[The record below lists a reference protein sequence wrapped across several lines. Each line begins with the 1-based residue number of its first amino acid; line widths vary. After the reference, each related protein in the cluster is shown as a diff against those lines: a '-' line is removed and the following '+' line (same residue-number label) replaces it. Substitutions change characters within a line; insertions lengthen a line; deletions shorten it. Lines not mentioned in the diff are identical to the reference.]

1 MGGDDMSTKQGW
13 SEIEQAQAVQGRIE
27 GGMEGRGGIKHHT
40 TLRGKGDLSYLKVIE
55 EHFVMRR

>member
-27 GGMEGRGGIKHHT
+27 GGMEGRREREGEGGKT
-40 TLRGKGDLSYLKVIE
+40 
-55 EHFVMRR
+55 